1 MVPPERVTF
10 QNLNISTV
18 EFVAGALAEGFAAR
32 RTTERSRPNHYRAVS
47 AVAFADLLGEV
58 ESKAETADVLDRV
71 RVLQEDSH
79 ERVEQSSWQP
89 IVRAIF
95 AFTDAD
101 PLLSKATTF
110 WSQADV
116 LLFLTRYTP
125 RPHSDRGTFEGR
137 FWGLLAISGLLVC
150 FFLSEGS
157 ALWYL
162 YALAAVLWVCL
173 VGAAFLAR
181 TRSISKRP
189 GREYPHF

>member
-32 RTTERSRPNHYRAVS
+32 RTTERLRPNHHSAVS

-58 ESKAETADVLDRV
+58 ESKAEPADVLDRV
-71 RVLQEDSH
+71 RVLPEDSH
-79 ERVEQSSWQP
+79 QRVEQTSWLP
-89 IVRAIF
+89 VVRAIF
-95 AFTDAD
+95 ASTDAD
-101 PLLSKATTF
+101 PLLSRATTF

-137 FWGLLAISGLLVC
+137 FWLILAISGLLVC
-150 FFLSEGS
+150 LFLSEGS

-162 YALAAVLWVCL
+162 YAPAALLGVCL
-173 VGAAFLAR
+173 VGAVFLAR